1 MQGEEA
7 RIKGWVLVRGVASQ
21 SGWVWRWLVV
31 KSGTLELFREQ
42 VLSLLAFT
50 STKVQILTPEEQHE
64 GVMDQLVRLDA
75 VQASSDLYKG
85 LWVVALQL
93 QVLLSLLALLVQKYK
108 Y

>member
-42 VLSLLAFT
+42 VLKCTCF
-50 STKVQILTPEEQHE
+50 
-64 GVMDQLVRLDA
+64 
-75 VQASSDLYKG
+75 Y
-85 LWVVALQL
+85 
-93 QVLLSLLALLVQKYK
+93 
-108 Y
+108 

>member
-7 RIKGWVLVRGVASQ
+7 RIKGWVLVRGVTSQ

-50 STKVQILTPEEQHE
+50 ST
-64 GVMDQLVRLDA
+64 
-75 VQASSDLYKG
+75 
-85 LWVVALQL
+85 
-93 QVLLSLLALLVQKYK
+93 
-108 Y
+108 